1 MKIAPIDIA
10 HKSFTR
16 KMMGLDQNEVMDFL
30 RQIADEMEALIRD
43 RNNLRESLRE
53 KDLAIIE
60 FRERDEL
67 LKSTITTATR
77 MSEKMQ
83 QDAER
88 EARLILNDA
97 NQQAEMIIRDARDS
111 LKKIFSEIGDLKR
124 IRMQYENNLRTLVQ
138 SHMQMIEQGHKIM
151 PDPEIG
157 MTASEAAQAT
167 AGQVSQQVR
176 AQQQQAQYAG
186 AAARQNQQANSNGF
200 EDRET
205 IKQNVTDAVARSLRN
220 LDI

>member
-43 RNNLRESLRE
+43 RNNLREQLRE

-67 LKSTITTATR
+67 LKNTITTATR

-88 EARLILNDA
+88 ETRLILNDA
-97 NQQAEMIIRDARDS
+97 KQQAEMIVRDARDS
-111 LKKIFSEIGDLKR
+111 LKKIFQEISDLKR
-124 IRMQYENNLRTLVQ
+124 IRMQYENNIRTIVQ
-138 SHMQMIEQGHKIM
+138 SHLQMIDQGQKIM
-151 PDPEIG
+151 PDPELTPSATLAPQAPPTNAYTQAAQQTQTGYQQAPAATG
-157 MTASEAAQAT
+157 MTE
-167 AGQVSQQVR
+167 
-176 AQQQQAQYAG
+176 
-186 AAARQNQQANSNGF
+186 
-200 EDRET
+200 REV
-205 IKQNVTDAVARSLRN
+205 IRQNVTDAVSRSIRN
-220 LDI
+220 LDL

>member
-88 EARLILNDA
+88 ESRLILNDA
-97 NQQAEMIIRDARDS
+97 KQQGEMIIRDARDS

-124 IRMQYENNLRTLVQ
+124 IRMQYEQNLRTLVQ

-157 MTASEAAQAT
+157 LTASEAAQAT
-167 AGQVSQQVR
+167 AGQVSQQVMNAR
-176 AQQQQAQYAG
+176 QAATAHAG
-186 AAARQNQQANSNGF
+186 ATATSNSSGMP
-200 EDRET
+200 DREA
-205 IKQNVTDAVARSLRN
+205 IKQNVTDAVSRSLRN